1 MWYKV
6 WQPRRMAAEECLLLT
21 RCLLWEGCD
30 ATWIKANLQKR
41 PIGITWNMLLLFPRL
56 STRTIPVLNK
66 DHCYLTFPPT
76 CRWEKL
82 KKKQASVPFLATSGS
97 AAAAA
102 VVKTRDLGRW
112 TNNDPLIPSSWCR
125 AIIDHNLSTSNILWI
140 LPAAA
145 RLCHYY
151 AIPRLFSPS
160 LVIDWIL
167 CQWPSQWKL

>member
-6 WQPRRMAAEECLLLT
+6 WRPRMGLQKT
-21 RCLLWEGCD
+21 RCLLSSGMWCNKNQSKF
-30 ATWIKANLQKR
+30 T
-41 PIGITWNMLLLFPRL
+41 IGITRNMLLLFPRL

-76 CRWEKL
+76 RRWEKL